1 MSRLLVA
8 IRSLVSRSSRTPPF
22 SPIPFTLPRGLA
34 VLMATGLAS
43 SLLVGAAHAGV
54 YASATQRAADWLE
67 SQQSA
72 SDGSWRDLSEARTF
86 LQTTE
91 AVLALHQAN
100 RRRNAYYAGQT
111 WLENH
116 DPKNLDALA
125 RRLVVLRV
133 TQSSAQQ
140 DIDALL
146 AAVTSPAAGQ
156 SGWGLAKRYRPSALD
171 TALALDA
178 LRTAG
183 ATFNSG
189 QAIAYLKATQIT
201 TAGNEGWSVAGGSI
215 NAYATARVIQ
225 ALASY
230 KASDATLNTPLTKAV
245 TALKAQVTTA
255 SAPHVRAAAALAY
268 LRMDP
273 ASTDA
278 RTLLNSL
285 TAIQRAGDGG
295 FDAGV
300 FATGLIVQAFASAEG
315 VDATT
320 SRERVD
326 VTDAALR
333 TAINEALGR
342 GSMDQLNRGELSQLT
357 TLDISNRG
365 VTSLNGLQYATNLT
379 TLNAANNAITDTSP
393 ITGLTNL
400 TSTNLAGNPCSGC
413 GGGGTQVAEGD
424 TPLPLWALLALGA
437 GLMGAVRRADRR
449 GRAAE

>member
-1 MSRLLVA
+1 MLRLSMA
-8 IRSLVSRSSRTPPF
+8 IRSLVSCFSRASRF
-22 SPIPFTLPRGLA
+22 SPPQVLLA
-34 VLMATGLAS
+34 AGLAS
-43 SLLVGAAHAGV
+43 SLSMGAAHAGV

-72 SDGSWRDLSEARTF
+72 SDGSWRSTSETRTF

-125 RRLVVLRV
+125 RRLVVLRA

-140 DIDALL
+140 DINALL
-146 AAVTSPAAGQ
+146 AAVSSPAAGQ
-156 SGWGLAKRYRPSALD
+156 AGWGLAKRYRASALD

-183 ATFNSG
+183 ATFSSS
-189 QAIAYLKATQIT
+189 QAIVYLKATQLT
-201 TAGNEGWSVAGGSI
+201 TAGNEGWSAAGGSI
-215 NAYATARVIQ
+215 DAYATARVIQ
-225 ALASY
+225 ALALY
-230 KASDATLNTPLTKAV
+230 KSSDATLTTPLTKAV
-245 TALKAQVTTA
+245 AALKTLVTTS

-273 ASTDA
+273 ASNDA
-278 RTLLNSL
+278 KTLLNSL
-285 TAIQRAGDGG
+285 TAIQRSNDGG

-300 FATGLIVQAFASAEG
+300 FATGLIVQAFAAAEG
-315 VDATT
+315 VDAIT

-333 TAINEALGR
+333 TAINAALGR
-342 GSMDQLNRGELSQLT
+342 GAMDQLNRGELSQLT

-365 VTSLNGLQYATNLT
+365 VTSLNGLQYASNLT
-379 TLNAANNAITDTSP
+379 ALNAANNLITDTSP
-393 ITGLTNL
+393 IAGLTNL
-400 TSTNLAGNPCSGC
+400 NSNLAGNPCSGC
-413 GGGGTQVAEGD
+413 GGGVQVAEGD
-424 TPLPLWALLALGA
+424 TPLPLWALWALGA
-437 GLMGAVRRADRR
+437 GLMGAVSRAGRR
-449 GRAAE
+449 GNKSHE